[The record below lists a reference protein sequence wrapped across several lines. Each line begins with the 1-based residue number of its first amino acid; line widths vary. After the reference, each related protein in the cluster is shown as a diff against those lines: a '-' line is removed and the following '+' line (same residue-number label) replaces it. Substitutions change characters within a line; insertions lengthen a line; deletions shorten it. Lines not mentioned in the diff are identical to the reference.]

1 MRLDRLVLHGFKSFA
16 DKTVFEFPKQFT
28 AVVGP
33 NGSGKSNVADAIRW
47 VLGEQ
52 SMKLLRGKHS
62 HDLIFNGSD
71 RLAKLGMAQV
81 ELHLDNRD
89 GMFPLEY
96 QEVVISRKVF
106 RNGESEY
113 RINGAAVRLQDVVMM
128 LAKAKFGQKTYA
140 VIGQGMVT
148 HFLTSTP
155 QERKLF
161 FDEATGVREYQ
172 IKRDQAINKLIRTE
186 EHLVQ
191 SEALVN
197 EIRPHLHSLERQVKR
212 LERRE
217 KIEVQ
222 LRETQVS
229 YYGSLWHELDEQHT
243 GLRVQ
248 YETQQQQITSVEQQM
263 AKQQQA
269 SDVLTSEASR
279 VERYHQL
286 QQQFN
291 QLLEQKSHLIK
302 EQAVLKGKLEL
313 EHERQGE
320 LSLVWLQRKE
330 DELSQDAAALEQ
342 ELRVA
347 ADQMARDTHECDRQE
362 QQLQSLQ
369 TEFRDEEYAILK
381 LREQIERET
390 HSMTIPQI
398 QTALRALFD
407 AQEKFLQQLLRTRSM
422 DEFRTVQHQGK
433 ELTKRF
439 AVFMDQLTADERD
452 TVEALRVEM
461 KRKEQ
466 SLVKL
471 TTERSNVQHRVNE
484 LRVAIESAK
493 AKEGLLRTQ
502 LQRLQDQLAD
512 IHADIEE
519 SADTGTEDRK
529 TAAAQYTQQLDEY
542 EKDIAQLERQQDGV
556 RKEIDRFNQVE
567 EKKKT
572 ELVDIQTTLRT
583 LQRKL
588 NTHNQEMST
597 VEVNLARTETR
608 REDVRDLVQ
617 RDVPLEF
624 HVQIFEFHSSVA
636 VSRGD
641 AEKKILSLQ
650 KQLEAIGSVDQQTV
664 AEYEE
669 TKKRYDFL
677 DEQMTDLHS
686 SIQQLERVVDE
697 LDAMIH
703 KQFQRN
709 FKKINDSFQD
719 YFGVLFE
726 GGKAR
731 LELLTAT
738 EEEQE
743 AAEALEGKVVA
754 SESPVAGGA
763 PSADGA
769 AGEGAEG
776 EALPNAEDVV
786 REMIG
791 KKKKKQRM
799 ISGIDV
805 IASPPRKKITN
816 ITALSGGEKS
826 MVAIALLCAIIA
838 NNPSPFV
845 VLDEVEAALDEE
857 NSEKLAA
864 IVRELAR
871 KTQIIIITHN
881 RVTMRAADTLYG
893 VTIGTEGKSHIL
905 SVELSEATELVTEPV
920 RKK

>member
-16 DKTVFEFPKQFT
+16 DKTIFEFPKQFT

-52 SMKLLRGKHS
+52 SMKLLRGKQS
-62 HDLIFNGSD
+62 HDLIFSGSE
-71 RLAKLGMAQV
+71 RLAKQGMAQV

-89 GMFPLEY
+89 GAFPLEY

-106 RNGESEY
+106 RDGESEY
-113 RINGAAVRLQDVVMM
+113 RINGAVVRLQDVVMM

-148 HFLTSTP
+148 HFLTASP

-186 EHLVQ
+186 EHVVQ
-191 SEALVN
+191 SEALLT
-197 EIRPHLHSLERQVKR
+197 EIRPHLQSLERQVKR

-217 KIEVQ
+217 KIEAQ
-222 LRETQVS
+222 LREVQVV

-243 GLRVQ
+243 ALRVQ
-248 YETQQQQITSVEQQM
+248 NDTLQQQIATVEKQM
-263 AKQQQA
+263 VKQQEA

-279 VERYHQL
+279 VERYHTL

-291 QLLEQKSHLIK
+291 QLLEQKSHLMK

-330 DELSQDAAALEQ
+330 DELSQDATALEE
-342 ELRVA
+342 ELRLL
-347 ADQMARDTHECDRQE
+347 ADQLARDTHECDRQE
-362 QQLQSLQ
+362 QQLQTLQ
-369 TEFRDEEYAILK
+369 TEFRDEEYNILK
-381 LREQIERET
+381 LREQIEREM

-398 QTALRALFD
+398 QTELRALFD
-407 AQEKFLQQLLRTRSM
+407 KQEKFLQHLLRTRSM
-422 DEFRTVQHQGK
+422 DEFRTVQQQGK
-433 ELTKRF
+433 EFTKQF
-439 AVFMDQLTADERD
+439 AAFMDQLTADERD

-461 KRKEQ
+461 KHKEQ
-466 SLVKL
+466 TLTKL
-471 TTERSNVQHRVNE
+471 STERSNVQHRVNE
-484 LRVAIESAK
+484 LRVRIESAK
-493 AKEGLLRTQ
+493 AKQGLLHTQ

-512 IHADIEE
+512 IQSDIEE
-519 SADTGTEDRK
+519 STTTGDADRK
-529 TAAAQYTQQLDEY
+529 TAAAQYAQQLKEY
-542 EKDIAQLERQQDGV
+542 DNDIAQLERQQEGV
-556 RKEIDRFNQVE
+556 RKEIDRFNQDE
-567 EKKKT
+567 EQKKT
-572 ELVDIQTTLRT
+572 ELVDIQTSLRS

-588 NTHNQEMST
+588 NGLNQETST
-597 VEVNLARTETR
+597 VEVNLARIDTR
-608 REDVRDLVQ
+608 REDMRDMVQ
-617 RDVPLEF
+617 RDVPPEF
-624 HVQIFEFHSSVA
+624 HVQIFEYHSGDSA
-636 VSRGD
+636 SRSEQ
-641 AEKKILSLQ
+641 EKKILSLQ
-650 KQLEAIGSVDQQTV
+650 KQLEQIGSVDQQTV
-664 AEYEE
+664 EEYEE

-677 DEQMTDLHS
+677 DEQVTDLNS
-686 SIQQLERVVDE
+686 SIEQLERVVDE
-697 LDAMIH
+697 LDATIH

-719 YFGVLFE
+719 YFSVLFE
-726 GGKAR
+726 GGKAH

-738 EEEQE
+738 EEEE
-743 AAEALEGKVVA
+743 DA
-754 SESPVAGGA
+754 STVPPSAGGSSDD
-763 PSADGA
+763 PDL
-769 AGEGAEG
+769 
-776 EALPNAEDVV
+776 LPNAEDVV

-805 IASPPRKKITN
+805 IASPPRKKVHN
-816 ITALSGGEKS
+816 IAALSGGEKS

-864 IVRELAR
+864 IVQQLAR

-893 VTIGTEGKSHIL
+893 VTIGKEGKSHIL
-905 SVELSEATELVTEPV
+905 SVELSDATELVKEPA
-920 RKK
+920 KK